1 MRLFISISFDDNI
14 KEALL
19 SVQNLMK
26 LKGVR
31 GNYTRPENMHLTIAF
46 IGEYRDPDY
55 VKDVI
60 ESIVIA
66 PFDISLSGMGDFGSL
81 WWVGIEKNDKLE
93 TLARILRRRL
103 AEADIPFDKKRFFP
117 HITIVRKPESVL
129 PLTPGDYADIL
140 HGKTMTV
147 DHISLMRSDRG
158 KNGRIYTEV

>member
-1 MRLFISISFDDNI
+1 MRLFISINLDNNI
-14 KEALL
+14 KDALL
-19 SVQNLMK
+19 SVQDAMR

-31 GNYTRPENMHLTIAF
+31 GNFTRPENMHLTLAF
-46 IGEYRDPDY
+46 VGEYSDPDY

-60 ESIVIA
+60 DSIVMA
-66 PFDISLSGMGDFGSL
+66 PFDIGLNGMGAFGSL
-81 WWVGIEKNDKLE
+81 WWVGIEKNDRLE

-103 AEADIPFDKKRFFP
+103 AEADIPFDKKRFSP

-140 HGKTMTV
+140 RGKSMMV

-158 KNGRIYTEV
+158 KSGMIYTEL